1 VSVKKNLN
9 AVVKDD
15 SWLNLGKISGVF
27 GIKGWLKIYANTDDK
42 KDILSYQPWYIERN
56 KKLLPV
62 KLIAGKPHGKT
73 IIAQFEGID
82 DRNEAE
88 TWVGCEIYIPAD
100 QLPKLGKDEYY
111 WTELIG
117 LEVFTNDG
125 GSLGVV
131 DHLLETGAN
140 DVLVLKGDRER
151 LIPYVMGQ
159 VIKSIDLDKRQMNV
173 DWDADF

>member
-1 VSVKKNLN
+1 M
-9 AVVKDD
+9 
-15 SWLNLGKISGVF
+15 
-27 GIKGWLKIYANTDDK
+27 
-42 KDILSYQPWYIERN
+42 
-56 KKLLPV
+56 
-62 KLIAGKPHGKT
+62 
-73 IIAQFEGID
+73 
-82 DRNEAE
+82 
-88 TWVGCEIYIPAD
+88 GCEINIPAD

-111 WTELIG
+111 WAELIG
-117 LEVFTNDG
+117 LEVFTNG
-125 GSLGVV
+125 GESLGVV